1 MIQSKLM
8 ISGNSDLLRI
18 AFIAIVDYAVQACT
32 AENVKKAISATGVI
46 PFNPKKINLSN
57 FSAGRVE
64 NETPI
69 LNSYTCSECRVKNVE
84 FHPLIRQGEIPVRLA
99 NVFVYTPPP
108 KKTKTKSKIV
118 EKARVITSEKVRTE
132 VASVEE
138 TKREK
143 ERAKRKSAS
152 GVVNP
157 SFKCNTSFKYSHS
170 GKGKKKLKKVGGASK
185 SEEVE
190 QDSSK
195 QNTSFDARD
204 YVKVIKMPYK
214 ERILCYSHRS

>member
-1 MIQSKLM
+1 M
-8 ISGNSDLLRI
+8 
-18 AFIAIVDYAVQACT
+18 
-32 AENVKKAISATGVI
+32 
-46 PFNPKKINLSN
+46 
-57 FSAGRVE
+57 
-64 NETPI
+64 
-69 LNSYTCSECRVKNVE
+69 
-84 FHPLIRQGEIPVRLA
+84 HPLVRQDEIPVRLA

-108 KKTKTKSKIV
+108 KKTKTKSKIG

-170 GKGKKKLKKVGGASK
+170 GKGKKKLKKVGGASN

-190 QDSSK
+190 QHSSE
-195 QNTSFDARD
+195 QNTSFNAGD

-214 ERILCYSHRS
+214 GYYATVIDHSVREKIEIMYFEKKGKHWKLDENDKAFRKPDEIERVPLSKVNFTLEGELLRSHVHVIYY